1 MMYEVPLAL
10 NSELPGM
17 CPGVLTRLERVRV
30 RETHRQS
37 SLAVRELSDALCK
50 YTSWSSALNE
60 SLAYR

>member
-17 CPGVLTRLERVRV
+17 CPGILTRLERV